1 LVRDF
6 HDVGEFMVG
15 YSEFLGEGK
24 GKMRTVIAAIAAFCL
39 SFGAAHAE
47 GERAGDFDYYV
58 MALSWSPNW
67 CALEGDSRRDPQC
80 DRGTGTTFV
89 LHGLWPQYEDGW
101 PSYCRTVE
109 RDPSRSETAAMADVF
124 GGAGA
129 AFYQWK
135 KHGRCAGLSSRD
147 YYALARKAFRSVRI
161 SPIFPKINRDL
172 KVPANVIEGAFLEAN
187 PGLLRDQVTVTCKS
201 GMIQEVRI
209 CLTKDLEPRR
219 CGADTIRDCTL
230 QDAGLEAVR

>member
-1 LVRDF
+1 
-6 HDVGEFMVG
+6 
-15 YSEFLGEGK
+15 
-24 GKMRTVIAAIAAFCL
+24 MRTVIAAIAAFCL